1 MEKDAET
8 AAAKKAATSENPASL
23 RRLQAAQKQ
32 AAAPY
37 VVLSGSVRH
46 CHLSWHGQ
54 ACMVPC
60 ELVALAAATAWVVE
74 RRTAARSC
82 YALCCLCSW

>member
-1 MEKDAET
+1 VACAARRSFHGIFPSKSNQERQMEKDAET

-46 CHLSWHGQ
+46 
-54 ACMVPC
+54 
-60 ELVALAAATAWVVE
+60 
-74 RRTAARSC
+74 
-82 YALCCLCSW
+82 

>member
-37 VVLSGSVRH
+37 VVLSGSVRLQRTPLH
-46 CHLSWHGQ
+46 WSATHDAGCVLSGFGSCHSLGGGLLHRFWPDARVG
-54 ACMVPC
+54 
-60 ELVALAAATAWVVE
+60 AAD
-74 RRTAARSC
+74 
-82 YALCCLCSW
+82 

>member
-8 AAAKKAATSENPASL
+8 AAAKRAATSENPASL

-37 VVLSGSVRH
+37 VVLSGSVRR
-46 CHLSWHGQ
+46 CHLSWRGQ
-54 ACMVPC
+54 ACVVSC
-60 ELVALAAATAWVVE
+60 ALAALAAAAAWVAG
-74 RRTAARSC
+74 RCTAARSC
-82 YALCCLCSW
+82 HGLCCL

>member
-37 VVLSGSVRH
+37 VVLSGSVR
-46 CHLSWHGQ
+46 L
-54 ACMVPC
+54 
-60 ELVALAAATAWVVE
+60 L
-74 RRTAARSC
+74 
-82 YALCCLCSW
+82 